1 MTPTSMLLNQCGWL
15 SIRQLVQYQSL
26 VLMFKVRADKK
37 PQYIYTR
44 IGDCTTSRS
53 RQEAYRVNSRL
64 LKDFRGLKSETARK
78 TFIPRTVAH
87 WNSLPIE
94 LRMIDDIS
102 SFKIQLK
109 TWIQNNVPCKWI
121 RWSYLIS
128 CFHCK
133 KSMCLNMED
142 NKFIHSFIQ
151 HMKML

>member
-1 MTPTSMLLNQCGWL
+1 MLLNQCGWL
-15 SIRQLVQYQSL
+15 SIQQLVQYHSL

-44 IGDCTTSRS
+44 IGDYTTSRS
-53 RQEAYRVNSRL
+53 RQEANRVNSRL

-109 TWIQNNVPCKWI
+109 TWIQNNVPCK
-121 RWSYLIS
+121 
-128 CFHCK
+128 
-133 KSMCLNMED
+133 
-142 NKFIHSFIQ
+142 
-151 HMKML
+151 